1 MSHPGRLISSHENDE
16 LQKTAFE
23 RLLQEQTLLSTN
35 KPWNLHILLVSRL
48 PGVNSRKFARFAITR
63 IGLLD

>member
-23 RLLQEQTLLSTN
+23 RLLQEQTHLSTN
-35 KPWNLHILLVSRL
+35 KP
-48 PGVNSRKFARFAITR
+48 
-63 IGLLD
+63 